1 MTDPVEARI
10 RPRDTNRLRQWVSY
24 VLLCVAGSILASC
37 NDNALTDTNIA
48 IEGRA
53 WDYGNQPHIE
63 VDVADASQRYDLF
76 VNLRHTD
83 KYAYSNI
90 FVLLHQQNPDGSRDT
105 ARVEMRLAAPD
116 GRWLG
121 QGSGAMF
128 SHQHLIRSNYAFPDT
143 GHYVFSIEQ
152 NMRENPLLEVSDVG
166 IRIAPADTP

>member
-1 MTDPVEARI
+1 M
-10 RPRDTNRLRQWVSY
+10 
-24 VLLCVAGSILASC
+24 LLCVAGSMLASC
-37 NDNALTDTNIA
+37 SDNALTDTNIA

-53 WDYGNQPHIE
+53 WDYDNQPHIE
-63 VDVADASQRYDLF
+63 VDVADATQRYDLF

-121 QGSGAMF
+121 RGSGMLF
-128 SHQHLIRSNYAFPDT
+128 SHQHVVRSNYAFPDT
-143 GHYVFSIEQ
+143 GRYVFSFEQ
-152 NMRENPLLEVSDVG
+152 NMRENPLLEVADVG
-166 IRIAPADTP
+166 IRIAPTHTP